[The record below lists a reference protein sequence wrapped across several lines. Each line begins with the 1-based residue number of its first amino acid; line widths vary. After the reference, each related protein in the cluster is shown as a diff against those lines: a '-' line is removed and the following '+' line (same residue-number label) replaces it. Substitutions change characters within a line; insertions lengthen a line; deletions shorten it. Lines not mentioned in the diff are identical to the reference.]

1 MPPVGFHR
9 PFSHSARFA
18 PVRALPRAGAL
29 LYVADGQKIQNA
41 KSAIRCSVLAGA
53 RRAKLAAR
61 QDKPFPNNPRSHPKS
76 QIEVLASLMKRWGVD
91 QPIVV
96 DEQGVVIKGHG
107 RLLAAHKAGF
117 EEFPVVQHFGLA
129 EEDKTAIRLA
139 DNQSSLLS
147 EWNQEFLSEQLAEL
161 QLAGFDMALLGFD
174 ASALPGFTGDLGETV
189 SLSDRFGIVPFSIFN
204 AREGIWHDRKR
215 AWLALG
221 IQSEVG
227 RGENLIGRSPQDLFC
242 HLTGI
247 HYGKARKIVTE
258 AMEKEGENFDLAA
271 LVKKHGGRMKK
282 GADFSGVDM
291 SPTIKRLKPRADQ
304 AHVRKLRAR
313 RKASQWQVRR
323 GCLVKT

>member
-1 MPPVGFHR
+1 M
-9 PFSHSARFA
+9 
-18 PVRALPRAGAL
+18 PRAGAL

-61 QDKPFPNNPRSHPKS
+61 QDQTVSKQSP
-76 QIEVLASLMKRWGVD
+76 LASRIANRGARLVDEKVGVD

-189 SLSDRFGIVPFSIFN
+189 SLFGSFRHCAVFYF
-204 AREGIWHDRKR
+204 
-215 AWLALG
+215 
-221 IQSEVG
+221 Q
-227 RGENLIGRSPQDLFC
+227 
-242 HLTGI
+242 
-247 HYGKARKIVTE
+247 
-258 AMEKEGENFDLAA
+258 
-271 LVKKHGGRMKK
+271 
-282 GADFSGVDM
+282 
-291 SPTIKRLKPRADQ
+291 
-304 AHVRKLRAR
+304 RAR
-313 RKASQWQVRR
+313 RHLAGPQARVACARHSKRGRPRRELDRPKPARFVLSLDRNPLRQSSQDSNR
-323 GCLVKT
+323 GDGKRG